1 MENSERKVWYALQT
15 FHCRE
20 QQVEDYLKEQ
30 GLKSFIPM
38 LYTERVLPD
47 GKKKRELTPAVHNLL
62 FLQKAWDDDDSF
74 LALLIAG
81 CPYPLRILRYSD
93 STKYYEIPDSQ
104 MIELRAIC
112 DPDYEGTLYTDREF
126 AEARP
131 GQRVRVIHGTFKGLT
146 GKLVRYKNRF
156 YVVIT
161 LATLGIFVHI
171 PKWYCEAEQAR

>member
-74 LALLIAG
+74 LARLVAG
-81 CPYPLRILRYSD
+81 
-93 STKYYEIPDSQ
+93 
-104 MIELRAIC
+104 
-112 DPDYEGTLYTDREF
+112 
-126 AEARP
+126 
-131 GQRVRVIHGTFKGLT
+131 
-146 GKLVRYKNRF
+146 
-156 YVVIT
+156 
-161 LATLGIFVHI
+161 
-171 PKWYCEAEQAR
+171 